1 MSNIHEIKIGILGGG
16 QLGRMFALAAGNFGI
31 HPYFLEKD
39 KDFPAGLLSQNVTTG
54 NFTDE
59 KDVYNFGSQMDIISI
74 EIENV
79 NTAALHRLKAEGKK
93 VFPDPSLIEMIKDK
107 GTQKEFYVSNELP
120 TSTFTYVNDKADLLD
135 KILSGEITFPFVQKS
150 RTEGYDGKGVTVIK
164 EEADLERAF
173 DVASFAEDLVDI
185 EKELAVTVARNES
198 GEIVTYPV
206 VEMVFDP
213 EANLVDYLQYPSDIS
228 LEVNETCQSI
238 AETMATKTSL
248 VGLLAIEFFLTKDGE
263 VIINEMAPRTHNSG
277 HLTMEACITS
287 QFEQHL
293 RSICNLPLGSTE
305 YMRPAIMLNLLGRKE
320 YTGPANYPSLDKI
333 CSYPGVHVHIY
344 GKAVSKPKRKMGH
357 INIVSENL
365 EDAKKTLLE
374 IKTILDS

>member
-1 MSNIHEIKIGILGGG
+1 MSNIHEVKIGILGGG

-31 HPYFLEKD
+31 HPHFLEKD
-39 KDFPAGLLSQNVTTG
+39 KNFPAGLLSQNVKLG
-54 NFTDE
+54 DFTNE
-59 KDVYNFGSQMDIISI
+59 EDVYNFGSQMDIISI

-93 VFPDPSLIEMIKDK
+93 VYPDPSLIEMIKDK
-107 GTQKEFYVSNELP
+107 GTQKEFYISNEMP
-120 TSTFTYVNDKADLLD
+120 TSTFTYVNDKADLLA
-135 KILSGEITFPFVQKS
+135 KISSGEVTFPFVQKS

-164 EEADLERAF
+164 EEADLEKAF

-213 EANLVDYLQYPSDIS
+213 EANLVDYLQYPADIS
-228 LEVNETCQSI
+228 LEVIETCQSI
-238 AETMATKTSL
+238 AESLATKTSL
-248 VGLLAIEFFLTKDGE
+248 IGLLAIEFFLTKDGE

-277 HLTMEACITS
+277 HLTMEACVTS

-320 YTGPANYPSLDKI
+320 YTGPANYPNLDKI
-333 CSYPGVHVHIY
+333 CSFPGVHVHIY
-344 GKAVSKPKRKMGH
+344 GKEISKPKRKMGH
-357 INIVSENL
+357 INIVSERL
-365 EDAKKTLLE
+365 DDAKKTLLE